1 MATKR
6 LIGYYVVRNKSTGFY
21 FRGKGDN
28 RWGEYYN
35 QASIYRIRAHAE
47 NTANWLNLRGEPVEI
62 VPIKIVENPTVDA
75 TEVVHSFWDD
85 SGRYVFPSG
94 RKAICCDICKCALS
108 VGEYNRFKW
117 NYCPVCGAK
126 MDGGATADEKR

>member
-1 MATKR
+1 MAR
-6 LIGYYVVRNKSTGFY
+6 LIDADALKERAIRVSTVKEHTY
-21 FRGKGDN
+21 FKAVGTR
-28 RWGEYYN
+28 
-35 QASIYRIRAHAE
+35 
-47 NTANWLNLRGEPVEI
+47 EI
-62 VPIKIVENPTVDA
+62 DKAPTVDA
-75 TEVVHSFWDD
+75 VEVVHSFWDD

-126 MDGGATADEKR
+126 MDGERRDNV